1 MQVIPKS
8 YGRLIIMSA
17 EEMREKREQ
26 ELASIG
32 LDLETIEERYETWQ
46 LSPEQRMA
54 YESYLKFGRLLGEE

>member
-8 YGRLIIMSA
+8 YGKLIIMTA

-46 LSPEQRMA
+46 LSPEQRIA
-54 YESYLKFGRLLGEE
+54 YEEYLLLGRLLGE

>member
-8 YGRLIIMSA
+8 YGKLVIMTV
-17 EEMREKREQ
+17 EEMREKRAA

-46 LSPEQRMA
+46 LSPEQRIA
-54 YESYLKFGRLLGEE
+54 YEEYLTLGRMLGE

>member
-8 YGRLIIMSA
+8 YGKMIIMTA
-17 EEMREKREQ
+17 EEMREKRAR

-46 LSPEQRMA
+46 LSPEQRIA
-54 YESYLKFGRLLGEE
+54 YEEYLKLGRLLGE

>member
-1 MQVIPKS
+1 MRVIPKS
-8 YGRLIIMSA
+8 YGELVMMSE

-46 LSPEQRMA
+46 LSREQRIA
-54 YESYLKFGRLLGEE
+54 YEEYLTLGRLLGE

>member
-8 YGRLIIMSA
+8 YGTLVIMTP
-17 EEMREKREQ
+17 EEMREKRAQ

-46 LSPEQRMA
+46 LSPEQRIA
-54 YESYLKFGRLLGEE
+54 YEEYLTLGRLLGE

>member
-8 YGRLIIMSA
+8 YGRLIIMTE
-17 EEMREKREQ
+17 EEMRSKREQ

-46 LSPEQRMA
+46 LSREQRIA
-54 YESYLKFGRLLGEE
+54 YEEYLTLGRLLGE

>member
-1 MQVIPKS
+1 MRVIPKS
-8 YGRLIIMSA
+8 YGELVIMSE

-46 LSPEQRMA
+46 LSREQRIA
-54 YESYLKFGRLLGEE
+54 YEEYLTLGRLLGE

>member
-8 YGRLIIMSA
+8 YGKLVIMTV
-17 EEMREKREQ
+17 EEMREKRAA

-46 LSPEQRMA
+46 LSREQRIA
-54 YESYLKFGRLLGEE
+54 YEEYLTLGRMLGE

>member
-8 YGRLIIMSA
+8 YGRLIIMTE
-17 EEMREKREQ
+17 EEMREKQEQ

-46 LSPEQRMA
+46 LSPEQRIA
-54 YESYLKFGRLLGEE
+54 YEEYLTLGRMLGE

>member
-8 YGRLIIMSA
+8 YGRLIIMTP

-32 LDLETIEERYETWQ
+32 LDLETIEERYEMWQ
-46 LSPEQRMA
+46 LSPEQRIA
-54 YESYLKFGRLLGEE
+54 YEEYLTLGRLLGE

>member
-8 YGRLIIMSA
+8 YGRLVIMTA
-17 EEMREKREQ
+17 EEMREKRDQ

-46 LSPEQRMA
+46 LSPEQRIA
-54 YESYLKFGRLLGEE
+54 YEEYLTLGRMLGE